1 MHKSADG
8 AATEDKDQETDQAWL
23 GPIVPHCPLWVESGR
38 STYYPIGAKYLALAQ
53 TQLDPMSYGSARIC
67 LTLRARGSSSRSFRS
82 PRCYS
87 ADLGQPR
94 RLNRAILGARAKLE
108 AARPA
113 RISYTRK
120 V

>member
-67 LTLRARGSSSRSFRS
+67 LTLRARGGSSRSFRS

-87 ADLGQPR
+87 ADFRSAKAAEPGDPWGTRQVGSG
-94 RLNRAILGARAKLE
+94 GALHE
-108 AARPA
+108 
-113 RISYTRK
+113 
-120 V
+120 